1 MTDAAEIVPPSPVY
15 RAAMTVCGPLISG
28 WGRLEVAGL
37 QTLPASGPLLLVG
50 NHDSN
55 WDPVAIGRAA
65 LGRRQIKALAKSSL
79 WKFGPLGWV
88 LDGMGQVPVDRGAG
102 DTHALDRAVAELAG
116 GSCIGV
122 FPEGTISRGQALRA
136 RSGAGR
142 LALSVPGIQVA
153 CVRVSGTVDI
163 VRFPQRPRIR
173 VEFFLPEGGPPKP
186 GETASAFTLRVME
199 EIRSEA
205 PHTIPGRRRT
215 AEKYRRALEE
225 A

>member
-1 MTDAAEIVPPSPVY
+1 MTDAPATVKLSPAY
-15 RAAMTVCGPLISG
+15 RLAMAVSTPMIRW
-28 WGRLEVAGL
+28 WGRLEVTGL
-37 QTLPASGPLLLVG
+37 DALPTSGPLLLIG

-65 LGRRQIKALAKSSL
+65 TSRRQIKALAKSSL
-79 WKFGPLGWV
+79 WKFKPLGWV
-88 LDGMGQVPVDRGAG
+88 LNGMGQVPVDRGAG
-102 DTHALDRAVAELAG
+102 DVKALDRAVEELAG

-153 CVRVSGTVDI
+153 CVRVTGTVDL
-163 VRFPQRPRIR
+163 VRFPKRPRIR
-173 VEFFLPEGGPPKP
+173 VAFFAPAGGPPQP
-186 GETASAFTLRVME
+186 GETAAAFTLRVME
-199 EIRSEA
+199 EIRAEA
-205 PHTIPGRRRT
+205 PHAIPGRRKT
-215 AEKYRRALEE
+215 AERYRRALED